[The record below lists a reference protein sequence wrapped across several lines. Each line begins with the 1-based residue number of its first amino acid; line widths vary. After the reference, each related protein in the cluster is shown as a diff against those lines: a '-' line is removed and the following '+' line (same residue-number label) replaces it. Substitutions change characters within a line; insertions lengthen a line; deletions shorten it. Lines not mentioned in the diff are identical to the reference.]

1 MWGFTV
7 LFLLAKLRPIRRRS
21 LRFGVEQERI
31 DAWLTTVVG
40 LASSPTED
48 QELAYQVCL
57 CQQLIK
63 GYGDTHANGLR
74 NFNEIIGHL
83 PRAVKSPDPG
93 KRIRE
98 LRGSALSD
106 ENGAA
111 LQQDLGKLQVN
122 SA

>member
-31 DAWLTTVVG
+31 DSWITTVVG
-40 LASSPTED
+40 LAGSPLGD

-74 NFNEIIGHL
+74 NFNEIIGYL
-83 PRAVKSPDPG
+83 PQAEKLPDPA
-93 KRIRE
+93 KRILE
-98 LRGSALSD
+98 LRESALSD

-111 LQQDLGKLQVN
+111 LQQALGKFPSQ
-122 SA
+122 